1 MPMALSTVA
10 QRGPGSEKTA
20 PSCTWVTRT
29 ASLSVGMRR
38 SDSELTEVAATTRP
52 KDSATQNSV
61 MATSNRLGVAWFGLM
76 AA

>member
-1 MPMALSTVA
+1 MARSTVA

-29 ASLSVGMRR
+29 ASLSVGARR
-38 SDSELTEVAATTRP
+38 SDRELTEVAATSTP

-61 MATSNRLGVAWFGLM
+61 TATSIRLGVAWVGLM